1 VAELSRTVLPGAV
14 AVKKMKAGTGF
25 IAKAQRDAKSGCL
38 MFTIQNAVRVALVQV
53 VVIVFGVL
61 GAATSRRCWTAFDDF
76 IPVPDSVVRA
86 FHYGPMAMMLPVV
99 WICLALTLRQR
110 TEVSEDVKNLV
121 FWAGLWLAAGL
132 AIWFGAADVSPWLNV
147 DFHMGEEQ

>member
-1 VAELSRTVLPGAV
+1 
-14 AVKKMKAGTGF
+14 
-25 IAKAQRDAKSGCL
+25 

-76 IPVPDSVVRA
+76 IPVPDSVMLA
-86 FHYGPMAMMLPVV
+86 FFHYGPMAMVVPVV

-110 TEVSEDVKNLV
+110 PEVSDDAKHLV
-121 FWAGLWLAAGL
+121 FWAGLLLAAGL
-132 AIWFGAADVSPWLNV
+132 AGWFGVADLQPWLGR
-147 DFHMGEEQ
+147 DFKVGGQKAE